1 MLRTAGMSVVAQDRL
16 LAGGTS
22 VGPTGGPAKRA
33 IHGITSVSLLTA
45 KSGMI
50 QRSSIH
56 SISRRSVRRMGLRL
70 LNRSS
75 LRCVHVSLHIPV
87 TGDGSSMVVLIGWL
101 DLRMR
106 RGRVL
111 P

>member
-1 MLRTAGMSVVAQDRL
+1 MLRTARMSVVALDRL

-33 IHGITSVSLLTA
+33 IHVITSLALLTA

-50 QRSSIH
+50 QRPSIH
-56 SISRRSVRRMGLRL
+56 RISRRSVRQMGLRL

-75 LRCVHVSLHIPV
+75 VR
-87 TGDGSSMVVLIGWL
+87 
-101 DLRMR
+101 
-106 RGRVL
+106 
-111 P
+111 

>member
-45 KSGMI
+45 KSGI
-50 QRSSIH
+50 YR
-56 SISRRSVRRMGLRL
+56 GLP
-70 LNRSS
+70 S
-75 LRCVHVSLHIPV
+75 
-87 TGDGSSMVVLIGWL
+87 TA
-101 DLRMR
+101 
-106 RGRVL
+106 
-111 P
+111 